1 MSLPGSES
9 WTASW
14 QRTCRTRGWSRLFL
28 RLSRGILNLTA
39 FVRGFR
45 KLAFRIVLLQGKA
58 VRMRAGVGSMANYSR
73 TKKLNVALAW
83 MSRRLKLVR
92 PLNMP
97 FNIMIEPTNVCN
109 LKCPACPT
117 GSDRLPFKKGRM
129 SLADFRT
136 LVDELGPYATYAQLW
151 GFGEPFL
158 HPEILDMVAY
168 CKEFDMEVRISTNG
182 QVLGDTRSAERLV
195 RSGLNSLKISLDG
208 ATQETLQKY
217 RVNASLDRIIDGIK
231 HINEAKTRCA
241 SRYPRLVLQ
250 FIVMKHNQHEIP
262 RMKELAVGLKMKY
275 KQKTVWVDEDTAPDL
290 LPEKGYSRF
299 FIDPKTKALR
309 PTKERCGLCPFPWNW
324 AMVNWDGTVVP
335 CCKDPYRYHLF
346 GNVFDENYR
355 AIWRSKAF
363 ADFRKRLLKDPS
375 RVKKCNRCVFS

>member
-1 MSLPGSES
+1 MGGL
-9 WTASW
+9 
-14 QRTCRTRGWSRLFL
+14 
-28 RLSRGILNLTA
+28 
-39 FVRGFR
+39 GF
-45 KLAFRIVLLQGKA
+45 
-58 VRMRAGVGSMANYSR
+58 MADYSR
-73 TKKLNVALAW
+73 RKKLNLVLAW
-83 MSRRLKLVR
+83 MSRQLKLVR

-129 SLADFRT
+129 SIGDFRT
-136 LVDELGPYATYAQLW
+136 LVDELGPYGAYAQLW

-158 HPEILDMVAY
+158 HPDLLDMVAY

-182 QVLGDTRSAERLV
+182 QFLGDTPRAERLV
-195 RSGLNSLKISLDG
+195 RSGLDSLKISLDG
-208 ATQETLQKY
+208 ATEETLQRY

-231 HINEAKTRCA
+231 QINEAKRRCG
-241 SRYPRLVLQ
+241 SRYPRLILQ

-262 RMKELAVGLKMKY
+262 RMKELAAELKMKY
-275 KQKTVWVDEDTAPDL
+275 KQKTVWVEADTAKAL

-299 FIDPKTKALR
+299 YIDSETQALR
-309 PTKERCGLCPFPWNW
+309 PVKERRGLCPFPWNW

-346 GNVFDENYR
+346 GNVFEGNYR
-355 AIWRSKAF
+355 TIWRSAEF
-363 ADFRKRLLKDPS
+363 ADFRKRLLRDPS

>member
-1 MSLPGSES
+1 
-9 WTASW
+9 
-14 QRTCRTRGWSRLFL
+14 
-28 RLSRGILNLTA
+28 
-39 FVRGFR
+39 
-45 KLAFRIVLLQGKA
+45 
-58 VRMRAGVGSMANYSR
+58 
-73 TKKLNVALAW
+73 
-83 MSRRLKLVR
+83 LKLVK

-109 LKCPACPT
+109 LKCPGCPT

-136 LVDELGPYATYAQLW
+136 LVAELGPYATYAQLW

-158 HPEILDMVAY
+158 HPHILDMVAY
-168 CKEFDMEVRISTNG
+168 CKKFSMQVRISTNG
-182 QVLGDTRSAERLV
+182 QFLGDARSVETLV
-195 RSGLNSLKISLDG
+195 RSGLDSLKISLDG

-217 RVNASLDRIIDGIK
+217 RVNASLDRIMDGIK
-231 HINEAKTRCA
+231 RINEAKRR
-241 SRYPRLVLQ
+241 SDSKQPRLTLQ

-262 RMKELAVGLKMKY
+262 RMKELAVELKMKY
-275 KQKTVWVDEDTAPDL
+275 KQKTVWVEEDNAEDL

-299 FIDPKTKALR
+299 FIDPETRALR
-309 PTKERCGLCPFPWNW
+309 PVKQRLEFCHFPWDW

-346 GNVFDENYR
+346 GNVFQESYR
-355 AIWRSKAF
+355 TIWRSKEF
-363 ADFRKRLLKDPS
+363 SDFRKRLLNDPS